1 MNLLTKQQKKI
12 LKEKCPCQ
20 SSENYQNCC
29 YPIHEGQSPVTAEIL
44 MRSRFSA
51 FALENFEYLIA
62 SWHSTTKPPEILKE
76 DPPLQWIYLKI
87 IKTEV
92 ENERGESFVTFEAR
106 YRENGKAGKFIE
118 KSRFIKED
126 GFLKYLDGEFL
137 DSVTA

>member
-1 MNLLTKQQKKI
+1 
-12 LKEKCPCQ
+12 
-20 SSENYQNCC
+20 
-29 YPIHEGQSPVTAEIL
+29 

-62 SWHSTTKPPEILKE
+62 SWHSTTRPPEILKE

-126 GFLKYLDGEFL
+126 GLLKYLDGEFL
-137 DSVTA
+137 DAPSA